1 MTKRITIPTHSKTEL
16 VDITSEI
23 EKIVEASGV
32 KEGICWVFIPHT
44 TAGITSNEGADPSVK
59 RDILSQLDK
68 LIPWAESYQHLEGNA
83 PAHIKAS
90 MVGSSQTLIIE
101 SGKLLLGT
109 WQSVYLCEFDGPRHR
124 KVIIKVK

>member
-1 MTKRITIPTHSKTEL
+1 MTKRISVPTTSKTEL
-16 VDITSEI
+16 VNITSEI

-32 KEGICWVFIPHT
+32 KEGICWVFVPHT
-44 TAGITSNEGADPSVK
+44 TAGITINEGADPSVK

-68 LIPWAESYQHLEGNA
+68 LIPSRERYQHLEGNA
-83 PAHIKAS
+83 PAHIKTS

-101 SGKLLLGT
+101 RGKLLLGT

-124 KVIIKVK
+124 KIIIKVK

>member
-23 EKIVEASGV
+23 EKMVEGSGV

-44 TAGITSNEGADPSVK
+44 TAGITINEGADPSVK

-68 LIPWAESYQHLEGNA
+68 LIPSRESYQHLEGNA